1 MASPTSTT
9 PVPIPRR
16 TRGKGRTTVVPVRLT
31 PAERD
36 SLAAYAERHGSSLS
50 TVLSTLGRQVARG
63 GGDQVAILAGPSP
76 ALSELATSLHRIG
89 VSLNQIA
96 RRANQGGKF
105 AGETVELL
113 ALEVRDIV
121 QTLRDEVIP
130 WV

>member
-1 MASPTSTT
+1 MATPSNTT
-9 PVPIPRR
+9 PVAIPRR

-36 SLAAYAERHGSSLS
+36 SLATYAERHGSSLS
-50 TVLSTLGRQVARG
+50 TVLGTLGRQVARG
-63 GGDQVAILAGPSP
+63 GGDQVAILAEPSP
-76 ALSELATSLHRIG
+76 ALGELATSLHRIG